1 LRAHG
6 GLEPS
11 RLNLPQHALPMA
23 PGRGLA
29 ARGPYPAKTQ
39 GMARFLRKPMTP
51 ARRNRRR
58 VQSEMESEMGVHDDI
73 ASPQDPALLVERRS
87 LFGLGLAGAAIG
99 TAAAASLIAPSAA
112 QAQTV
117 AKSKLYTIKERGK
130 LIVGTGSTNPPW
142 HFQDASGKLVGMD
155 IDLAKLLAKGLFDDY
170 EKVEFVLQG
179 SDARIP
185 SLVTDKVD
193 IVVQWMTVTP
203 GRAQQVDFTIPY
215 YREGNG
221 LLMLARGGKYKNYE
235 ELKAAGS
242 AVTVGGMQ
250 NVFLEEW
257 IHKALPQAKVDAFDS
272 PDSAMQALNARRIDA
287 SLQDQSAVRWLMQ
300 QAPGRFVDSG
310 FGWMPNSYASAVKP
324 GDPTWLNWV
333 NTAYKEAMV
342 GVDFDYFAASYKKWF
357 GIELTIPKVGFP
369 QEFA

>member
-1 LRAHG
+1 
-6 GLEPS
+6 
-11 RLNLPQHALPMA
+11 
-23 PGRGLA
+23 
-29 ARGPYPAKTQ
+29 
-39 GMARFLRKPMTP
+39 
-51 ARRNRRR
+51 
-58 VQSEMESEMGVHDDI
+58 MGIHDDGTLHG
-73 ASPQDPALLVERRS
+73 ATTPKDDTALTLERRS

-99 TAAAASLIAPSAA
+99 AAASGLLTPAAA
-112 QAQTV
+112 QAQT
-117 AKSKLYTIKERGK
+117 AARSKLHAVKERGK

-155 IDLAKLLAKGLFDDY
+155 IDLARLLAKGLFDDY

-185 SLVTDKVD
+185 SLITDKVD

-203 GRAQQVDFTIPY
+203 GRAQQVDFTFPY
-215 YREGNG
+215 YREGVG
-221 LLMLARGGKYKNYE
+221 LLMLARGGKFKNYE
-235 ELKAAGS
+235 ELKAAGKEV
-242 AVTVGGMQ
+242 AVGGMQ

-257 IHKALPQAKVDAFDS
+257 IRKALPQAKVDAFDS
-272 PDSAMQALNARRIDA
+272 PDAAMQALNARRIDA
-287 SLQDQSAVRWLMQ
+287 SMQDQSAMRWLMQ

-324 GDPTWLNWV
+324 GDPIWLNWV
-333 NTAYKEAMV
+333 NTVYKEAMM

-357 GIELTIPKVGFP
+357 GIELPIPKVGFP

>member
-1 LRAHG
+1 
-6 GLEPS
+6 
-11 RLNLPQHALPMA
+11 
-23 PGRGLA
+23 
-29 ARGPYPAKTQ
+29 
-39 GMARFLRKPMTP
+39 
-51 ARRNRRR
+51 
-58 VQSEMESEMGVHDDI
+58 MGIHDDK
-73 ASPQDPALLVERRS
+73 ASSSDTDLTLERRS
-87 LFGLGLAGAAIG
+87 LFGLGLAGAALG
-99 TAAAASLIAPSAA
+99 GLAAGSLATLAPTAAS
-112 QAQTV
+112 AQTV

-155 IDLAKLLAKGLFDDY
+155 IDLARLLAKNLFEDP

-193 IVVQWMTVTP
+193 IVVQWMTVTG

-215 YREGNG
+215 YREGVG
-221 LLMLARGGKYKNYE
+221 LILLARGGKYKNYE
-235 ELKAAGS
+235 ELKKAGKEV
-242 AVTVGGMQ
+242 AIGGMQ

-257 IHKALPQAKVDAFDS
+257 IHKALPDAKVDAFES
-272 PDSAMQALNARRIDA
+272 PDAAMQALNARRIDA
-287 SLQDQSAVRWLMQ
+287 SMQDQSAMRWLMQ

-333 NTAYKEAMV
+333 NTVYKEAMM

-357 GIELTIPKVGFP
+357 GIELPIPKVGFP